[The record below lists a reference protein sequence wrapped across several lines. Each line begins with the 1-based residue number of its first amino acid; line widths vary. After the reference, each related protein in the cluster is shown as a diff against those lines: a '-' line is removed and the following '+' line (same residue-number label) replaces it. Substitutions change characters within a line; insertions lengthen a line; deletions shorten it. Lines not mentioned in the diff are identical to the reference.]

1 MEEKDL
7 NIWEEIL
14 HLQLEGVMYHTSLAE
29 ECNLNELDG
38 FSCLHFHQA
47 EEEFENYLK
56 TLKLYLNTFK
66 KIPEN
71 QQFSAPVI
79 KLDGT
84 TREEKMIESIEL
96 YRSWENGVL
105 LKLQN
110 AGDDFL
116 HLKQD
121 VRDELKCINLIMN
134 DLLDDKYEELNN
146 FLIKKWGD

>member
-1 MEEKDL
+1 MEEKDSK
-7 NIWEEIL
+7 IWEDIL

-29 ECNLNELDG
+29 ECNLKELDG

-66 KIPEN
+66 KVPES
-71 QQFSAPVI
+71 QELSAPVT
-79 KLDGT
+79 KLDGA
-84 TREEKMIESIEL
+84 TREEKAMRCMEL

-110 AGDDFL
+110 AEDDFL
-116 HLKQD
+116 RLEQD
-121 VRDELKCINLIMN
+121 VRNELKCINLMMN
-134 DLLDDKYEELNN
+134 DFLDGKYEELNN